1 MLLLSFTTLR
11 GKPNQTEPETR
22 RGELYPLNPIRVE
35 TAFSRY
41 PVHRLAKKGDV
52 HIEIEERDEAG
63 DLQAKWEVSYNN
75 RFGQPGQLAYKV
87 DTVVVNR
94 RIDEEGRP
102 LPKVVRLGSLRDICR
117 ELNVNEG
124 QATRNVKRALHQNA
138 SAYINARVSYT
149 ANDRSERYIEFGA
162 TRYDVV
168 FTGKKLPDGRTADA
182 VYIILHDLYRELLDG
197 VQKRPLDYDYLKE
210 LPPGPQRFYELLSF
224 QIYAALKHGRPR
236 ARLLYSEYCTYA
248 PQVRYFDYEH
258 VKKQMY
264 KVHVPHRKSGY
275 ISAVE
280 LRETEDREGKPDWEM
295 LYTPGRRAKAEYRAF
310 SQPKRAFGGK
320 PSAGLQLDAPAQPPE
335 EVIFPAEDDP
345 LVEKLVGF
353 GVAHTKATEL
363 VKHHREAA
371 EAQIAAY
378 PYRESGKPK
387 KNAAGWL
394 IAAIEGNYTLP
405 VAYVEEREKKRQAAK
420 AEEAK
425 AATENC
431 HLCDQNGWRRVL
443 TPEHPN
449 GAMKRCT
456 HKPEVEAKYQSA

>member
-1 MLLLSFTTLR
+1 MDLEPR
-11 GKPNQTEPETR
+11 G
-22 RGELYPLNPIRVE
+22 GELYPPNTIRVE

-41 PVHRLAKKGDV
+41 PVHRLAKKGSV
-52 HIEIEERDEAG
+52 QIEIEERDETGA
-63 DLQAKWEVSYNN
+63 LSAKWEVSYNN

-87 DTVVVNR
+87 DTIVVNR
-94 RIDEEGRP
+94 RIDEGGRP
-102 LPKVVRLGSLRDICR
+102 LPKVIRLGSLRDICR

-124 QATRNVKRALHQNA
+124 QATLNVKRALHQNA

-149 ANDRSERYIEFGA
+149 ASDRSERHIEFGA

-224 QIYAALKHGRPR
+224 QIYAALKHKRPR

-248 PQVRYFDYEH
+248 PQVRYFDYDH

-264 KVHVPHRKSGY
+264 KVHAPHRKSGY
-275 ISAVE
+275 VSAVE
-280 LRETEDREGKPDWEM
+280 FRETRDREGKPDWEM
-295 LYTPGRRAKAEYRAF
+295 LYTPGPRAKAEFRAF
-310 SQPKRAFGGK
+310 TQPKRADTVGSGSE
-320 PSAGLQLDAPAQPPE
+320 PRLAGPPDVE
-335 EVIFPAEDDP
+335 GEIIFPAEEDP
-345 LVEKLVGF
+345 LVEKLLEF
-353 GVAHTKATEL
+353 GVAHFKAKAL
-363 VKHHREAA
+363 VENHREAA

-378 PYRESGKPK
+378 PYRDPGRQK

-394 IAAIEGNYTLP
+394 IAAIEGNFTLP
-405 VAYVEEREKKRQAAK
+405 VAYLEEREKRRRAVKVDEVRT
-420 AEEAK
+420 
-425 AATENC
+425 ATEGC
-431 HLCDQNGWRRVL
+431 SLCDQNGWRRVR
-443 TPEHPN
+443 TAEHPT

-456 HKPEVEAKYQSA
+456 HNPETETKYPNA

>member
-1 MLLLSFTTLR
+1 MDLKPR
-11 GKPNQTEPETR
+11 G
-22 RGELYPLNPIRVE
+22 GELYPLNTIRVE

-41 PVHRLAKKGDV
+41 PVHRLAKKGSV
-52 HIEIEERDEAG
+52 QIEIEERDETGA
-63 DLQAKWEVSYNN
+63 LSAKWEVSYNN

-87 DTVVVNR
+87 DTIVVNR

-102 LPKVVRLGSLRDICR
+102 LPKVIRLGSLRDICR

-124 QATRNVKRALHQNA
+124 QATLNVKKALHQNA

-149 ANDRSERYIEFGA
+149 ASDRSERHIEFGA

-224 QIYAALKHGRPR
+224 QIYAALKHKRPR

-248 PQVRYFDYEH
+248 PQVRYFDYDH

-264 KVHVPHRKSGY
+264 KVHAPHRKSGY
-275 ISAVE
+275 ILAVE
-280 LRETEDREGKPDWEM
+280 FRETENREGHVDWEM
-295 LYTPGRRAKAEYRAF
+295 LYTPGWRAKAEFRAF
-310 SQPKRAFGGK
+310 TQTKRMFTVKPVGEPPLAELVQP
-320 PSAGLQLDAPAQPPE
+320 LE
-335 EVIFPAEDDP
+335 EVIFPAEEDP
-345 LVEKLVGF
+345 LVEQLIGF
-353 GVAHTKATEL
+353 GVARSKAREL
-363 VKHHREAA
+363 VENHREAA

-378 PYRESGKPK
+378 PYRELGKPK

-405 VAYVEEREKKRQAAK
+405 VAYLEEREKKRRVAESDAAK
-420 AEEAK
+420 AAK
-425 AATENC
+425 KGC
-431 HLCDQNGWRRVL
+431 SFCDENGWRMVR
-443 TPEHPN
+443 TDKYPN
-449 GAMKRCT
+449 GAMRRCT
-456 HKPEVEAKYQSA
+456 HDAETEAKFPSHADSRQ

>member
-1 MLLLSFTTLR
+1 MDLEPR
-11 GKPNQTEPETR
+11 G
-22 RGELYPLNPIRVE
+22 GELYPLNTIRVE

-41 PVHRLAKKGDV
+41 PVHRLAKKGSV
-52 HIEIEERDEAG
+52 QIEIEERDETGA
-63 DLQAKWEVSYNN
+63 LSAKWEVSYNN

-87 DTVVVNR
+87 DTIVVNR
-94 RIDEEGRP
+94 RIDEGGRP
-102 LPKVVRLGSLRDICR
+102 LPKVIRLGSLRDICR

-124 QATRNVKRALHQNA
+124 QATLNVKRALHQNA

-149 ANDRSERYIEFGA
+149 ASDRSERHIEFGA

-224 QIYAALKHGRPR
+224 QIYAALKHKRPR

-248 PQVRYFDYEH
+248 PQVRYFDYDH

-264 KVHVPHRKSGY
+264 KVHAPHRKSGY
-275 ISAVE
+275 VSAVE
-280 LRETEDREGKPDWEM
+280 FRETKDREGKPDWEM
-295 LYTPGRRAKAEYRAF
+295 LYTPGRRAKAEFRAF
-310 SQPKRAFGGK
+310 TQPKRAVTVGSGSE
-320 PSAGLQLDAPAQPPE
+320 PRLAESMDAQG
-335 EVIFPAEDDP
+335 EVIFPAEEDP
-345 LVEKLVGF
+345 LVEKLMEF
-353 GVAHTKATEL
+353 GVAHFKAKAL
-363 VKHHREAA
+363 VENHREAA
-371 EAQIAAY
+371 EAQVAAY
-378 PYRESGKPK
+378 PYRDPGRRK

-405 VAYVEEREKKRQAAK
+405 VAYLEEQERKRRAVTS
-420 AEEAK
+420 EALK
-425 AATENC
+425 AAGDVC
-431 HLCDQNGWRRVL
+431 RLCDQNGWRRVR
-443 TPEHPN
+443 TSSYPN

-456 HKPEVEAKYQSA
+456 HDPEAEANFTDA